1 MGEEQGPRGAQGPP
15 GSGGRGGRQGPPGS
29 GGRGGQGPPGPE
41 AERAQTPDGALP
53 SRVTWR
59 SRQLLTATVR
69 ELNTIGKE
77 VLETTSAEQ
86 QVQGSLL

>member
-1 MGEEQGPRGAQGPP
+1 MGEEQGPRG
-15 GSGGRGGRQGPPGS
+15 RQGPPG
-29 GGRGGQGPPGPE
+29 QE

-77 VLETTSAEQ
+77 VLVTTSAEQ
-86 QVQGSLL
+86 QVHRDRSLNGSSHLCY